1 MKVYL
6 IDLHKTESGLK
17 HWTLTNEEFMDIAE
31 RQGYVYS
38 LKGFQSSY
46 NTNGLD
52 DFYIHS
58 VIRFI

>member
-1 MKVYL
+1 MRVYL
-6 IDLHKTESGLK
+6 IDLHETQADLK
-17 HWTLTNEEFMDIAE
+17 HWELSDEAFMKIAI
-31 RQGYVYS
+31 QQMHVYS
-38 LKGFQSSY
+38 LSGFMSHY